1 MRSEEVLR
9 ILEGTGAVKR
19 GHFRLASGRHSD
31 VYAQKFRVLERPK
44 LARDLGAAIA
54 GEFENGFDVVASPA
68 VGAVILGF
76 ATALAA
82 GARFVFTE
90 RIDGSMTFRRGFQVK
105 PHERVLV
112 VEDVVTTGGS
122 VREVLDLVRPAGA
135 PIVGVGALIDR
146 TARGSAPDFGV
157 PLRALLRLDAEAWEE
172 SECPL
177 CRAQEP
183 LSDPGSSRVTASSSL
198 PEKGG

>member
-1 MRSEEVLR
+1 MRPDEVLQM
-9 ILEGTGAVKR
+9 LEGTGAVQR
-19 GHFRLASGRHSD
+19 GHFRLSSGRHSD
-31 VYAQKFRVLERPK
+31 VYAQKFRVLEHPR

-54 GEFENGFDVVASPA
+54 DEFAGGFDVVASPA

-82 GARFVFTE
+82 DARFVFTE
-90 RIDGSMTFRRGFQVK
+90 RVEGSMAFRRGFRVE

-122 VREVLDLVRPAGA
+122 VKEVLDLVGPMGA
-135 PIVGVGALIDR
+135 DVVGVGALIDR
-146 TARGSAPDFGV
+146 RNRGSAPDLGV
-157 PLRALLRLDAEAWEE
+157 PLRALLRLDAASWEE
-172 SECPL
+172 EGCPL
-177 CRAQEP
+177 CARQQPIA
-183 LSDPGSSRVTASSSL
+183 DPGSSRVATSSFV